1 MKTLKILTVLTLL
14 VAFTAFAFKSDI
26 LEESGKASCGEIGAQ
41 AARFRLMDCRG
52 KKWSFDDFP
61 EAKGFILV
69 FTSKKCAFS
78 RVYEKRIANLNKK
91 YGPKGFPVITVDPLM
106 ESFVLQKQKG
116 KEQQKERNY
125 PLLADPGAAIFRKYG
140 ADKIPQAFVLH
151 RKNGKMIIEY
161 KGAIDSHYRHSSS
174 AKQQYVASAVDALL
188 KGEEMAITS
197 TRSTGCPVPSS

>member
-26 LEESGKASCGEIGAQ
+26 LEESGKGSCGEIGAR
-41 AARFRLMDCRG
+41 AAQFRLTDCRG

-78 RVYEKRIANLNKK
+78 RVYEKRIASLNKK
-91 YGPKGFPVITVDPLM
+91 YASKGFPVITIDPLK
-106 ESFVLQKQKG
+106 ESFVLQKGKG
-116 KEQQKERNY
+116 RQKERNY

-140 ADKIPQAFVLH
+140 ADKIPQAFVLY
-151 RKNGKMIIEY
+151 RKNGKIIIEY
-161 KGAIDSHYRHSSS
+161 KGAIDSHYRHSST

-188 KGEEMAITS
+188 KGEEMTITS